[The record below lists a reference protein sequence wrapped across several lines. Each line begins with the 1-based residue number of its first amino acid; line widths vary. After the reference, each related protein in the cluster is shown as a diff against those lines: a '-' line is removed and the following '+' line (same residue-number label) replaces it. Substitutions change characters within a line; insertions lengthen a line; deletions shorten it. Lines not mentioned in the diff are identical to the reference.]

1 MSEEKL
7 KKVLADVFKMDVS
20 NVNDNSSVDS
30 VELWDSLHHLNL
42 ILALELE
49 FGVSFTEEQTVEML
63 NYPLIKT
70 ILREH
75 GVAIR

>member
-75 GVAIR
+75 GVAIQ